1 MMELENRHVKEPS
14 RQEERILVE
23 VIAPFIASMHIGI
36 EKSMTRLI
44 NIDKNG
50 SAIVRID
57 QGRH

>member
-1 MMELENRHVKEPS
+1 
-14 RQEERILVE
+14 